1 MTGKRVLITGGAG
14 FVGSHTADALVK
26 QGHDVR
32 IFDSLSEQVHSGGFP
47 SYLSRDVEFIRGD
60 MRDVAHLRRVVR
72 LSLIHI

>member
-47 SYLSRDVEFIRGD
+47 SYLSR
-60 MRDVAHLRRVVR
+60 
-72 LSLIHI
+72 